1 MSKEI
6 SFYKLGTGWM
16 LHIINGMYKM
26 HISVDTIEQL
36 VFVMWLFQPDINKA
50 KLTQF
55 IEGLDR
61 GT

>member
-1 MSKEI
+1 MSREI
-6 SFYKLGTGWM
+6 SFYMLGTGWM
-16 LHIINGMYKM
+16 VHIIDKAGKM

-55 IEGLDR
+55 IEELDR